1 MRAAVEQLL
10 FFGLLGVAGWLL
22 LVRPQRRRAQA
33 LQEARDAVHVGSAVL
48 TTAGLH
54 ATVAG
59 VEDETLMLEIAPGVV
74 ARFAK
79 QAVVRVLDPAP
90 GDPETATASQGA
102 PPAQ

>member
-10 FFGLLGVAGWLL
+10 FFALLGVAGWLL
-22 LVRPQRRRAQA
+22 LVKPQRRRAQA
-33 LQEARDAVHVGSAVL
+33 LAEVRDALVVGSTVI

-54 ATVAG
+54 ATVTA
-59 VEDETLMLEIAPGVV
+59 VEDDIVSLEIAPGVV

-79 QAVVRVLDPAP
+79 SAVVRVLDPAAQGTP
-90 GDPETATASQGA
+90 VSQGA